1 MVEALIDFEEDED
14 LGGGVWEHGGLK
26 FTFLLNTELRLIDY
40 SPTIGLR
47 APGKNS

>member
-14 LGGGVWEHGGLK
+14 LGGGVWEHGRNGQFPLS
-26 FTFLLNTELRLIDY
+26 LELELIDN
-40 SPTIGLR
+40 SSTVGCG